1 MSTDS
6 VDTYMSQSELAFE
19 GLPDED
25 SGEFIQRT
33 GSGKIGLAVVILA
46 AVCGLGTFA
55 ILTGLTPII
64 PTPNVV
70 TGLMALNICLVLALA
85 ALIGQQIRGLV
96 KARRE
101 HSAGATLHT
110 RIVALLSTFAAVPA
124 IVVALFAAVT
134 LNRGL
139 DAWFS
144 ERTQSIVSSA
154 VSVAEAYLDE
164 QTELTKLDVKT
175 IANGIDQQK
184 QIFDSNKN
192 VFTQR
197 LATITALRSLSAA
210 FVISRNDRKV
220 VASATASSDIRFLA
234 PPDETFTEAATGETV
249 IMPRGVSNVIRALA
263 KLNAFDEHYLYVYRT
278 VNPKVI
284 QQLAKA
290 RAEKAEY
297 DRLKDQRAGLQL
309 TFAMMYSGVMFVF
322 LLAAI
327 WLGMWFADRLVEPV
341 ISLVRAARQ
350 VSRGELD
357 VKVHVRKGTGDLATL
372 GRTFNQMTLQLK
384 SQRDKLVETNHM
396 LDERRRFTE
405 AVLAGASAGVV
416 GLNSQGEI
424 TLANRSAR
432 ELLGVPETNLLG
444 YPLKDAIPSMQPVF
458 DAAASKL
465 SGSAEEQISM
475 PIEGRDRSF
484 FVRVTTEQS
493 GEDEHGYVVTFDDIT
508 ELVAAQ
514 RNSAWAD
521 IARRIA
527 HEIKNP
533 LTPIQ
538 LSAERL
544 RRKYGKEITSDPT
557 VFNQCTDTIIRQ
569 VGDIGKMVDEFSSF
583 ARMPSAK
590 LEMAD
595 IVATIKEALVLQ
607 QTGNTSVKFSTQ
619 LPKEGI
625 ELEFDRR
632 LVTQAL
638 TNLIKNAVESI
649 GARVENQPEP
659 KGHIDVALKHTGHA
673 LTLHVTDNGIGLPT
687 ENRTRL
693 TEPYMTTRAKGTGLG
708 LAIVKRIMQEH
719 GGTVEL
725 RDAPE
730 DFHGGM
736 GARISLNFPLN
747 LGKIEVEREDLVG
760 GLAQDTNSNVDV

>member
-1 MSTDS
+1 
-6 VDTYMSQSELAFE
+6 MSQSDLAF
-19 GLPDED
+19 DE
-25 SGEFIQRT
+25 RT
-33 GSGKIGLAVVILA
+33 ESDPGNLIERSRSGKIGLIVVTLA
-46 AVCGLGTFA
+46 AVCGLATFA
-55 ILTGLTPII
+55 ILTGLTPIS
-64 PTPNVV
+64 PTPRVV
-70 TGLMALNICLVLALA
+70 TGLMALNLCLVLALA
-85 ALIGQQIRGLV
+85 ALIGQQIRGV
-96 KARRE
+96 IRARKQ
-101 HSAGATLHT
+101 HSAGAALHT
-110 RIVALLSTFAAVPA
+110 RIVALLSMFAAVPA
-124 IVVALFAAVT
+124 VVVAVFAAVT

-154 VSVAEAYLDE
+154 VTVAEAYLDE
-164 QTELTKLDVKT
+164 QTELAKLDVKT
-175 IANGIDQQK
+175 IANGVDQQK
-184 QIFDSNKN
+184 PLFDSNKN

-210 FVISRNDRKV
+210 FVISRNDRRV
-220 VASATASSDIRFLA
+220 VASATASGDIRFLS
-234 PPDETFTEAATGETV
+234 PPDESFVEAGTGKTV

-297 DRLKDQRAGLQL
+297 DRLKDQRTGLQL
-309 TFAMMYSGVMFVF
+309 TFAVMYSGVMFVF
-322 LLAAI
+322 LLAAV

-357 VKVHVRKGTGDLATL
+357 VKVDVRKDAGDLATL

-405 AVLAGASAGVV
+405 AVLAGASAGVL
-416 GLNSQGEI
+416 GLDSHGEI

-432 ELLGVPETNLLG
+432 ELLGMQETELLG
-444 YPLKDAIPSMQPVF
+444 VALKEAIPPMIPVF
-458 DAAASKL
+458 NAALNKI
-465 SGSAEEQISM
+465 SGSAEEQVSM
-475 PIEGRDRSF
+475 QLDGRDRNF

-508 ELVAAQ
+508 ELVSAQ

-557 VFNQCTDTIIRQ
+557 VFDQCTETIIRQ

-590 LEMAD
+590 PELAD
-595 IVATIKEALVLQ
+595 MGATIKEALVLQ
-607 QTGNTSVKFSTQ
+607 RTGST
-619 LPKEGI
+619 GI
-625 ELEFDRR
+625 EYTTRLPDEKLEFEFDRR
-632 LVTQAL
+632 LVMQAL
-638 TNLIKNAVESI
+638 TNLVKNAGESI
-649 GARVENQPEP
+649 EARLEQQREP
-659 KGHIDVALKHTGHA
+659 KGHIDVALKHNGQSIA
-673 LTLHVTDNGIGLPT
+673 IQVTDNGIGLPQ
-687 ENRTRL
+687 ENRARL
-693 TEPYMTTRAKGTGLG
+693 TEPYMTTRTKGTGLG
-708 LAIVKRIMQEH
+708 LAIVKRIMEEH
-719 GGTVEL
+719 RGTVEL
-725 RDAPE
+725 HDAPE
-730 DFHGGM
+730 DFHDGI
-736 GARISLNFPLN
+736 GARVQLNFPLN
-747 LGKIEVEREDLVG
+747 VGAADIEREDLVG
-760 GLAQDTNSNVDV
+760 GLAQNTNSKVDV